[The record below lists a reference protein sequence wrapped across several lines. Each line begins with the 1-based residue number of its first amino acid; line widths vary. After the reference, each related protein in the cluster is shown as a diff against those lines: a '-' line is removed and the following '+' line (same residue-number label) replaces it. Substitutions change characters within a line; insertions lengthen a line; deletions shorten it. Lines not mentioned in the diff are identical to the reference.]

1 MKGQSTYLKDL
12 KENLQSNVAI
22 VLLDFA
28 ENYSFVIQDAVQGHH
43 WDNSQATIHPFVIY
57 YKENEELKC
66 YNLAVISDS
75 LKHDTTAV
83 HCFIS
88 VVIPEL
94 KKIIGRAKRAPHWGV
109 QSRFRMIYIYMYIYM
124 SVCLVCQINCLGGIT

>member
-1 MKGQSTYLKDL
+1 M
-12 KENLQSNVAI
+12 
-22 VLLDFA
+22 
-28 ENYSFVIQDAVQGHH
+28 QGHH

-57 YKENEELKC
+57 YEENEELKC
-66 YNLAVISDS
+66 YNLALISDS

-94 KKIIGRAKRAPHWGV
+94 KKIITNLNTVKYFSDGAASQYKNYKNLVNLCLMSRTSMSMQNGIFLPPATGRVHVMG
-109 QSRFRMIYIYMYIYM
+109 
-124 SVCLVCQINCLGGIT
+124 LVGQ